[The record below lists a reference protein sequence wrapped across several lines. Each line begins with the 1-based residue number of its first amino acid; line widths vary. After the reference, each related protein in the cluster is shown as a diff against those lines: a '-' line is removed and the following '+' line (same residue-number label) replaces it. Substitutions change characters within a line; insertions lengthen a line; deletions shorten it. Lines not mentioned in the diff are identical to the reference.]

1 MDIKFGTGGFRGI
14 IGDDFTKDNVCK
26 IAQSL
31 CNISLKN
38 NFKKEV
44 VIGYDHRFLSPET
57 AKWMSEVFAANNF
70 KVKILNSSSPTPTVM
85 YLTEKYDLD
94 IGVMITASHNPS
106 IFNGVKV
113 FEKGGY
119 DADVNFTNTI
129 EKELNQVEN
138 YAKLD
143 YSLGINKNLIEEIDG
158 ITPYID
164 NILKF
169 VKNVNKTLKIGF
181 DNLNGVAYIALKPL
195 FKKFGIKKV
204 HVLNGDRDPLFSG
217 KMPNPIESNLEDLKK
232 LIKEKHLDL
241 GFATDSDADR
251 LGIIDENGNYISS
264 NEILAAIYYF
274 LVKYHHEKGDIVK
287 NCATSNLID
296 GIANYLG
303 FKCHE
308 VDVGFKNITHTM
320 TQYDCLIGG
329 ESSGGLTIRNYIH
342 GKDSVF
348 AIMMFLMMVSEIN
361 KPVSTIISEVKKM
374 SEYKQF
380 VIEDFISYK
389 KENEEKTIE
398 YLKENIP
405 PFVLPL
411 KRKEFYG
418 RNFKYYF
425 ENNQWILIRL
435 SGTEPVFRIFSEMND
450 PKMAHEDIKR
460 LDEYV
465 KGI

>member
-14 IGDDFTKDNVCK
+14 IGDDFTKDTVCK

-31 CNISLKN
+31 CNIAIKN
-38 NFKKEV
+38 NFKKEL

-94 IGVMITASHNPS
+94 IGVMVTASHNPS

-143 YSLGINKNLIEEIDG
+143 YSLGIKDNLIEEIDG
-158 ITPYID
+158 ITPYIE

-169 VKNVNKTLKIGF
+169 VKNVNKSLKIGF

-195 FKKFGIKKV
+195 FEKFGIKDV
-204 HVLNGDRDPLFSG
+204 YVLNGDRDPLFSG

-320 TQYDCLIGG
+320 TEYDCLIGG

-348 AIMMFLMMVSEIN
+348 AIMMFLMMASVIN
-361 KPVSTIISEVKKM
+361 KPVSAIISEVKKM
-374 SEYKQF
+374 SGYKQF

-389 KENEEKTIE
+389 KENEEKIIE

-450 PKMAHEDIKR
+450 SKMAHEDIKR

-465 KGI
+465 KGK

>member
-1 MDIKFGTGGFRGI
+1 MDIKFGTEFGTGGFRGI
-14 IGDDFTKDNVCK
+14 IGDDFTKDTVCK

-31 CNISLKN
+31 CKIAVKN

-44 VIGYDHRFLSPET
+44 VVGYDHRFLSPET

-143 YSLGINKNLIEEIDG
+143 YSLGIKNNLIEEIDG

-169 VKNVNKTLKIGF
+169 VKNVNKSLKIGF

-195 FKKFGIKKV
+195 FEKFGIKDV
-204 HVLNGDRDPLFSG
+204 YVLNGERDPLFSG

-296 GIANYLG
+296 GIANYL
-303 FKCHE
+303 
-308 VDVGFKNITHTM
+308 
-320 TQYDCLIGG
+320 Q
-329 ESSGGLTIRNYIH
+329 
-342 GKDSVF
+342 
-348 AIMMFLMMVSEIN
+348 
-361 KPVSTIISEVKKM
+361 
-374 SEYKQF
+374 Q
-380 VIEDFISYK
+380 VI
-389 KENEEKTIE
+389 
-398 YLKENIP
+398 
-405 PFVLPL
+405 
-411 KRKEFYG
+411 
-418 RNFKYYF
+418 
-425 ENNQWILIRL
+425 
-435 SGTEPVFRIFSEMND
+435 
-450 PKMAHEDIKR
+450 
-460 LDEYV
+460 
-465 KGI
+465 